1 LLTLVSCP
9 QCDAPAEVTDHFSLA
24 STDGPIDH
32 VELQCAAG
40 HHFKMPSEKLSA
52 LEQGQLRVDRRASR
66 PLML

>member
-40 HHFKMPSEKLSA
+40 HHFKMPSEKLPA
-52 LEQGQLRVDRRASR
+52 LEQEQLRVDRRASR